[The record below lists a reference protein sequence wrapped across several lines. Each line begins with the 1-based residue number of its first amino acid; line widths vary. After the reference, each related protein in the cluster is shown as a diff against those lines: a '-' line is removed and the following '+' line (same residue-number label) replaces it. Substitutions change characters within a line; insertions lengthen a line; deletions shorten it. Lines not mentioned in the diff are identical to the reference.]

1 MGSMSFTIRD
11 AASMARVIEGIK
23 NLVAKGLQAG
33 PVVIT
38 LGREKRTEPQNKKMW
53 PLLQDVSEQVKW
65 YDQWLMPEDWKNMF
79 TAALRKSKVVPG
91 IDGGVV
97 VLGISTSTMRKKE
110 FSNLIEL
117 IYAFG
122 AEHEVKWSEKAIDIY
137 ETYREAA

>member
-11 AASMARVIEGIK
+11 AASMARGIEGIK

-38 LGREKRTEPQNKKMW
+38 LGREKRTESQNKKMW